1 MNVHKFLY
9 LMVHIVTPLTY
20 FIVSIVWGY
29 FALSKSTWE
38 NMLSNLSIMGIYYL
52 LVSVFWITNMKTI
65 DKVMEKLKNEKNDL
79 ISSL

>member
-29 FALSKSTWE
+29 SALSKSTWE

-65 DKVMEKLKNEKNDL
+65 DKVMEKLKNEKK
-79 ISSL
+79 